1 MPWLRHVAAV
11 LEAWYPG
18 QEAGAAI
25 AQVLSGRVDP
35 SGRLPITFPA
45 SENEMPETSARMFPG
60 VDGNRRLWFE
70 PRHRVSVVP
79 SDSRDSAVR
88 LRLRTRLHELRSVR
102 SADYRVDEWRRSPGV
117 SHERG
122 RSEW

>member
-60 VDGNRRLWFE
+60 STAPSTLVRTSTSGIGGTKRL
-70 PRHRVSVVP
+70 
-79 SDSRDSAVR
+79 
-88 LRLRTRLHELRSVR
+88 T
-102 SADYRVDEWRRSPGV
+102 
-117 SHERG
+117 
-122 RSEW
+122 